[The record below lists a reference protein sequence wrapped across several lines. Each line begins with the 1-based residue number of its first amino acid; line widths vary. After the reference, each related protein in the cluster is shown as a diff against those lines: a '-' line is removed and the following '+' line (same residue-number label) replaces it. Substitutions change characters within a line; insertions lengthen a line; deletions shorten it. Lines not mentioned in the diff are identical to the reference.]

1 MGHPRT
7 HGAGPHAHA
16 PKAAPP
22 QSHKQSLSCR
32 HSHAH
37 AATSQA
43 HTARRESTRAQRRTD
58 DPAKSTHSR
67 IASVKRPCSS
77 CGREKKSRQMSSHR
91 LAVSAFER
99 HSAEARAVQRM
110 GSSSLGR
117 TSELDSS
124 STMTSRKM
132 LPHADQPPARP
143 RRHEARRAAAS
154 KLVHRGSV
162 PAHKPLRDAISC
174 THRRRHERVSSK
186 KRDKAGDGGRKS
198 GGIGSDDLSRMGG
211 SGNVLGEASR
221 SSCVPYQ
228 QICRRRARR

>member
-7 HGAGPHAHA
+7 HGDGSHAHA
-16 PKAAPP
+16 PRAAPP
-22 QSHKQSLSCR
+22 QSHKRSLSCR

-77 CGREKKSRQMSSHR
+77 CGRDKKSRQMSSHR

-99 HSAEARAVQRM
+99 HSADARAVQRM

-117 TSELDSS
+117 TSKLDPS

-132 LPHADQPPARP
+132 LPYADNRPPGRGGTRP
-143 RRHEARRAAAS
+143 
-154 KLVHRGSV
+154 
-162 PAHKPLRDAISC
+162 
-174 THRRRHERVSSK
+174 
-186 KRDKAGDGGRKS
+186 GGRMTA
-198 GGIGSDDLSRMGG
+198 GWCAVVGTCPRATAGRHQLH
-211 SGNVLGEASR
+211 ASAKTQA
-221 SSCVPYQ
+221 Q
-228 QICRRRARR
+228 QEQKARQNR